1 MIELNRVTK
10 IYPGADQ
17 PAVDGVSLT
26 VPVGQI
32 CIFIGPSGCGKT
44 TMMRMINRL
53 LPLTSGKILLGGQD
67 VYAMDEIQLRRGI
80 GYAIQQIG
88 LFPNMTVRDNIAVVP
103 RLLNWKKA
111 DIDRRVDELLN
122 MVNLDPDTFRRRY
135 PRQLSGGQAQRVGVI
150 RALAADPPYML
161 MDEPFGAIDPI
172 NRAVLQD
179 EFLKIQARL
188 HKTIIFV
195 THDID
200 EAIKMG
206 DMICLLKDGRLEQY
220 GTPEDLLI
228 RPKND
233 FIKSF
238 VGADRALKRLNL
250 LTVAEAMLRNPIH
263 CRESDSVASLQD
275 YMTREQLSYL
285 LVVDGDNHLR
295 GYVSLL
301 DMMHFNGLAGEIVRP
316 MTLTVPPDWN
326 LKDALSKMLHY
337 DLGILSVVD
346 EDNHLLGVLNSRT
359 LFSTVGETY
368 DGKGGHWGKIES
380 GGRVR

>member
-1 MIELNRVTK
+1 
-10 IYPGADQ
+10 
-17 PAVDGVSLT
+17 
-26 VPVGQI
+26 
-32 CIFIGPSGCGKT
+32 
-44 TMMRMINRL
+44 
-53 LPLTSGKILLGGQD
+53 
-67 VYAMDEIQLRRGI
+67 
-80 GYAIQQIG
+80 
-88 LFPNMTVRDNIAVVP
+88 
-103 RLLNWKKA
+103 
-111 DIDRRVDELLN
+111 
-122 MVNLDPDTFRRRY
+122 
-135 PRQLSGGQAQRVGVI
+135 
-150 RALAADPPYML
+150 
-161 MDEPFGAIDPI
+161 
-172 NRAVLQD
+172 
-179 EFLKIQARL
+179 
-188 HKTIIFV
+188 
-195 THDID
+195 
-200 EAIKMG
+200 
-206 DMICLLKDGRLEQY
+206 LEQY

>member
-161 MDEPFGAIDPI
+161 MDEP
-172 NRAVLQD
+172 
-179 EFLKIQARL
+179 
-188 HKTIIFV
+188 
-195 THDID
+195 
-200 EAIKMG
+200 
-206 DMICLLKDGRLEQY
+206 
-220 GTPEDLLI
+220 
-228 RPKND
+228 
-233 FIKSF
+233 
-238 VGADRALKRLNL
+238 
-250 LTVAEAMLRNPIH
+250 
-263 CRESDSVASLQD
+263 
-275 YMTREQLSYL
+275 
-285 LVVDGDNHLR
+285 LR
-295 GYVSLL
+295 GHRPHQPGGS
-301 DMMHFNGLAGEIVRP
+301 AG
-316 MTLTVPPDWN
+316 
-326 LKDALSKMLHY
+326 
-337 DLGILSVVD
+337 
-346 EDNHLLGVLNSRT
+346 
-359 LFSTVGETY
+359 
-368 DGKGGHWGKIES
+368 
-380 GGRVR
+380 